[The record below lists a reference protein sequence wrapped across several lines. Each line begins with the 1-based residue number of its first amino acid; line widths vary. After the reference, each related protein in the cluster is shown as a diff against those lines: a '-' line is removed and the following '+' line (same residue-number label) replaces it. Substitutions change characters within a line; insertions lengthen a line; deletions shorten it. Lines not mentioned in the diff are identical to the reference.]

1 MLKIPSKLDNNT
13 KKRTKI
19 NNTNSLSSFNT
30 SIKSNVTN
38 IISNNDITLLLE
50 YNKKLQEYK
59 KLSSNNLELLNIN
72 KIVKNS
78 EEDLLLIIDYNLKY
92 LTEWQIKNTQNKDF
106 ITAYNNL
113 YKIYINK
120 IQEQF
125 QLDLPPIDSKS
136 EKAFLKLND
145 IVKKQDNF
153 SDGLWISSPVIRIIL
168 SWSIKWQWFLT
179 KTKIN
184 ELLEYHY
191 WSEKKEIKKEKIDII
206 NKIIFDFQKYCRIK
220 KINKQSII
228 ELSNF
233 WTEMYSLLLNHNI
246 LKWFFNDNN
255 INDLFQNLD
264 ISLKNLNFNNNKEN
278 SFKLVIWTNDNV
290 YEKLIVPGKINN
302 EYLMYRSKSEI
313 YVMIYNILEELKLND
328 NNDLK
333 EFRKLEVVHPSK
345 NSVLNREKQ
354 QFHNNKYDTKLLNY
368 LLQDKLDNFLS
379 NFDKL
384 EQQNQDILNE
394 LYLFF
399 ILIDDNILDYEQDI
413 KINKNLIKITFYATT
428 TEKRKLRKFYESIK
442 DSYRDLIW
450 YNLMFDFKTKK

>member
-1 MLKIPSKLDNNT
+1 
-13 KKRTKI
+13 
-19 NNTNSLSSFNT
+19 
-30 SIKSNVTN
+30 
-38 IISNNDITLLLE
+38 
-50 YNKKLQEYK
+50 
-59 KLSSNNLELLNIN
+59 
-72 KIVKNS
+72 
-78 EEDLLLIIDYNLKY
+78 
-92 LTEWQIKNTQNKDF
+92 
-106 ITAYNNL
+106 
-113 YKIYINK
+113 
-120 IQEQF
+120 
-125 QLDLPPIDSKS
+125 
-136 EKAFLKLND
+136 
-145 IVKKQDNF
+145 
-153 SDGLWISSPVIRIIL
+153 
-168 SWSIKWQWFLT
+168 
-179 KTKIN
+179 
-184 ELLEYHY
+184 
-191 WSEKKEIKKEKIDII
+191 
-206 NKIIFDFQKYCRIK
+206 
-220 KINKQSII
+220 
-228 ELSNF
+228 
-233 WTEMYSLLLNHNI
+233 
-246 LKWFFNDNN
+246 
-255 INDLFQNLD
+255 
-264 ISLKNLNFNNNKEN
+264 
-278 SFKLVIWTNDNV
+278 V

-442 DSYRDLIW
+442 DSYRDLI
-450 YNLMFDFKTKK
+450 